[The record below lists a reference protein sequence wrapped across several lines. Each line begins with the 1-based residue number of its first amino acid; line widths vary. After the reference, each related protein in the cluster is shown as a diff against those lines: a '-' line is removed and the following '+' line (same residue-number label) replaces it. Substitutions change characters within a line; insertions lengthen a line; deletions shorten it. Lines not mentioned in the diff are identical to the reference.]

1 MLKILIR
8 AEILRKFALP
18 GLAVIACIIF
28 VRLTGSLQLLEWI
41 AFDNF
46 LQLRPPEA
54 SDPEVVIVGINED
67 DIRTVGKY
75 PIPDRDLAQLLTII
89 QSYKPA
95 AIGLDIFRDLTYS
108 PDRAILSNILENS
121 PNLIGIEAALNTR
134 SSLVVKPPPELPPNR
149 IAISDVILDP
159 DGKLRRCLLASRGN
173 ESQIKYSL
181 SLKLAQLYLRSKG
194 ISFKH
199 GARADF
205 PIFFGNT
212 ELNRFH
218 SHTGAYVN
226 AASGGNQ
233 ILINYR
239 SSKYPFTIVSLTDVL
254 SNRVKPQLMQ
264 NRIVLIGMMTT
275 SINDTFMTSATKGT
289 WLTDVVNSTDQY
301 QLIYGVEYHAHATSQ
316 IINNVLNKRPF
327 IQTWFFAWDYLWIFT
342 WGILGIATGLLLQS
356 PWKTL
361 LSLALASF
369 LLILICYS
377 LIVVSWWIPLVP
389 TLLALC
395 GAGLTTSLFDQ
406 NYRVFMEQR
415 ILTLKRTYDAVHN
428 GPLQTIAAMLRS
440 LDDNSSNSQLR
451 MQLQALNYEVRTVY
465 EVMNQ
470 ELLSCNNRYVD
481 TPIPTL
487 LYEIYENTLM
497 RSLPGF
503 DTIKTYIAPDFTPLE
518 DCYLSPEHKIGLCLF
533 LEEALCNVGKHAKN
547 ATRLDVV
554 CKREKSLCILQII
567 DNGFNY
573 QSNYSGGRHAQS
585 GRGTIQAKELS
596 SKLRGTFQ
604 RKVRLPQGIIC
615 ELTWRD
621 IKPWW
626 QRILKKS

>member
-1 MLKILIR
+1 M
-8 AEILRKFALP
+8 
-18 GLAVIACIIF
+18 V
-28 VRLTGSLQLLEWI
+28 
-41 AFDNF
+41 
-46 LQLRPPEA
+46 
-54 SDPEVVIVGINED
+54 
-67 DIRTVGKY
+67 
-75 PIPDRDLAQLLTII
+75 
-89 QSYKPA
+89 
-95 AIGLDIFRDLTYS
+95 
-108 PDRAILSNILENS
+108 
-121 PNLIGIEAALNTR
+121 
-134 SSLVVKPPPELPPNR
+134 
-149 IAISDVILDP
+149 LDP

-181 SLKLAQLYLRSKG
+181 SLKLAQLYLQSKG
-194 ISFKH
+194 IAFKH

-239 SSKYPFTIVSLTDVL
+239 SSKYPFTVVSLTDVL
-254 SNRVKPQLMQ
+254 LNRVKPQLMQ

-289 WLTDVVNSTDQY
+289 WLSDVVNSTDQY

-316 IINNVLNKRPF
+316 IINNVLHNRPF

-377 LIVVSWWIPLVP
+377 LMVLSWWIPLVP

-406 NYRVFMEQR
+406 NYRIFMEQR

-428 GPLQTIAAMLRS
+428 GPLQTIAAMLRC

-481 TPIPTL
+481 TPIPAL

-503 DTIKTYIAPDFTPLE
+503 DTIKTYIPPDFTPLE
-518 DCYLSPEHKIGLCLF
+518 DCSLSPEHKIGLCLF

-547 ATRLDVV
+547 PTRLDVV
-554 CKREKSLCILQII
+554 CKQEQNLCILQII
-567 DNGFNY
+567 DNGFND
-573 QSNYSGGRHAQS
+573 QSNYSGGRRAKS
-585 GRGTIQAKELS
+585 GRGTIQAQELS

-604 RKVRLPQGIIC
+604 RKVRLPQGTIC
-615 ELTWRD
+615 ELTWRN